1 MLAKDEQK
9 QRLLQEI
16 NDLEQQ
22 DIEKLIRMIHVMK
35 KEILKKD
42 KKDTNDSI
50 LNYAGM
56 LQDMSDEEIA
66 NYHNAIQRRNMFESR
81 DVNI

>member
-1 MLAKDEQK
+1 MLAKDDQK

-22 DIEKLIRMIHVMK
+22 DIEKLIRMIHFMK
-35 KEILKKD
+35 KEILTKD
-42 KKDTNDSI
+42 KKDMNDSI

-56 LQDMSDEEIA
+56 LQDMSDEETA
-66 NYHNAIQRRNMFESR
+66 TYHNAIQRRNMFESR